1 MPNDI
6 ACDRKYPSN
15 NVEMAQ
21 RFHFNV
27 LDAIQNN
34 IHIHDLPISITIVGC
49 QKLAIKGG
57 TFGSHYNIYN
67 QDLTMNVAMIL
78 HYQTS
83 INYFEQNCYR
93 TFSFLIRVTV

>member
-1 MPNDI
+1 MPNNI

-34 IHIHDLPISITIVGC
+34 IHIHVLPVSITIYRRVSEI
-49 QKLAIKGG
+49 IK
-57 TFGSHYNIYN
+57 
-67 QDLTMNVAMIL
+67 
-78 HYQTS
+78 
-83 INYFEQNCYR
+83 
-93 TFSFLIRVTV
+93 